1 MPITVTPLDAPLG
14 AEISGV
20 DVRNIT
26 SADAK
31 AIFDAY
37 IKHHV
42 VLLRGPVVDDA
53 ELVEVGKCFGE
64 IEKARFK
71 SPLTTRDD
79 IMVIS
84 NIREDGKLL
93 GSLPD
98 GEMAFHFDRVHQKK
112 PCRGAALHAIEIPR
126 EGGDTCFANMTRA
139 YETLPEATKRRL
151 EGLTALNAFTY
162 GSTQP
167 GQKEDA
173 EKGPH
178 AHHPVVRT
186 IPQTG
191 KKALYVSR
199 LMTDRVNGL
208 SPAESR
214 ALIDELCGHIE
225 QDKFIYQHKWQVGD
239 IVVWDNRCTSHA
251 RTDFSDKERRLM
263 KRVTISDDAAPT
275 H

>member
-1 MPITVTPLDAPLG
+1 MPVSVKPLDAPLG

-26 SADAK
+26 AADSK

-42 VLLRGPVVDDA
+42 VVVHGPVIDDA
-53 ELVEVGKCFGE
+53 ELVQFGKCFGD
-64 IEKARFK
+64 IEEARFK

-98 GEMAFHFDRVHQKK
+98 GEMAFHFDRIHQKK
-112 PCRGAALHAIEIPR
+112 PCRGAALHAIEIPQ
-126 EGGDTCFANMTRA
+126 EGGDTCFANMVKA
-139 YETLPEATKRRL
+139 YETLPEPTKKRL

-167 GQKEDA
+167 GMKDDA

-199 LMTDRVNGL
+199 LMTDRINGL
-208 SPAESR
+208 SPQASR
-214 ALIDELCGHIE
+214 ALIDELCDHIE
-225 QDKFIYQHKWQVGD
+225 QPKFIYQHKWKVGD

-263 KRVTISDDAAPT
+263 KRVTISDDAIPAA
-275 H
+275 